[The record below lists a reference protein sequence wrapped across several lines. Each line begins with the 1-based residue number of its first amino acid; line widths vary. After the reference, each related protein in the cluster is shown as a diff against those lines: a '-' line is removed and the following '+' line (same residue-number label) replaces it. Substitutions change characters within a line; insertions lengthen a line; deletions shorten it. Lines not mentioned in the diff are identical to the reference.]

1 MLKITAVIIIFL
13 SCTYIGF
20 YYGENFKKRSKQL
33 NTILKSILF
42 LNNEVIYA
50 NTPLP
55 EALKYISLKV
65 EAPINSVLSGVSDKL
80 LKGESTSV
88 YEAFENEY
96 RNNKSEFNLIEE
108 DKRIVKDFLRSLGE
122 SGVYGQDKLF
132 NLTIENMKLNCK
144 SAEELAKKNIKMYRA
159 IGMCIGAMIS
169 IFLI

>member
-132 NLTIENMKLNCK
+132 NLAIENMKLNCK

>member
-1 MLKITAVIIIFL
+1 MLKITAVVIIFL

-20 YYGENFKKRSKQL
+20 YYGENFKTRSKQL
-33 NTILKSILF
+33 NSILKSILF

-65 EAPINSVLSGVSDKL
+65 DPPINAILSKVSDKL
-80 LKGESTSV
+80 LMGESTSV

-96 RNNKSEFNLIEE
+96 KNNKSEIYIYEE
-108 DKRIVKDFLRSLGE
+108 DRRIVKDFLRALGE
-122 SGVYGQDKLF
+122 TGVYGQDKLF
-132 NLTIENMKLNCK
+132 NLTIENIKLNCK

-159 IGMCIGAMIS
+159 IGVCIGAMIS